1 MKYLITIIA
10 YARTGTN
17 YLSGFLGNTFSN
29 INSNYELFHK
39 KGCFINEKYLNTMIR
54 HYEETDITKIVKE
67 NPILFLEYLINI
79 SEEPIVSHKI
89 FPEHLALNIVYK
101 IIDKSDY
108 LLIMK
113 RNFIDVYISNKRAMN
128 MIKEYKDP
136 WINIDTTNYKIEFDK
151 DEFKFQKK
159 NFDDWYENTLNYI
172 VKKNKKYYLIDY
184 DCFHKLNL
192 EDKQLLIKTQLCEVI
207 SPDLLEINTNIDTL
221 KKQDKSSDY
230 KTKIINYNEFINYI
244 DSVSF

>member
-1 MKYLITIIA
+1 MEKNKSLEKLKQTLLKYNLFKINMKYLITIIG

-17 YLSGFLGNTFSN
+17 YLSGFLDNTFSN
-29 INSNYELFHK
+29 INSNYELFNK
-39 KGCFINEKYLNTMIR
+39 KECFINKKYLNTMIR

-108 LLIMK
+108 LLITK
-113 RNFIDVYISNKRAMN
+113 RNFIDVYISKKRAMN
-128 MIKEYKDP
+128 MMKEYKDP

-159 NFDDWYENTLNYI
+159 IFDDWYENTLNY
-172 VKKNKKYYLIDY
+172 
-184 DCFHKLNL
+184 
-192 EDKQLLIKTQLCEVI
+192 
-207 SPDLLEINTNIDTL
+207 
-221 KKQDKSSDY
+221 
-230 KTKIINYNEFINYI
+230 
-244 DSVSF
+244 